1 MSLAELK
8 RDMRFATQILGR
20 SPFQVLVQ
28 VTNRC
33 NLTCS
38 FCDFWPNGA
47 HPREELTTDDFRR
60 LADQLAELGTF
71 LISIEGGEP
80 FVRKDLVEI
89 VRAFGKH
96 HVPLLYTNGWY
107 ATEENVK
114 ALFEAGLAQ
123 VGVSIDY
130 PEAERH
136 DAKRGLKGCTER
148 AWKAV
153 DLFRKHAP
161 HGNRQVH
168 VMTVLMHDNQH
179 AMEALLQQSAAHDVG
194 HCLTLISTMGFRR
207 GKEVTDHVP
216 DVALSQQLLEQW
228 KRYPH
233 FRVFRDYLAGMDAF
247 LTDRSKLPVCR
258 AGTQSF
264 NVDHLGNV
272 SPCIEK
278 INRRF
283 GNVRDEPLA
292 AILERMRDLE
302 EVRGCQDC
310 WTLCRGFNQSL
321 GQGGTLK
328 GWLDLGG
335 RMKSS

>member
-1 MSLAELK
+1 MSLAELW
-8 RDMRFATQILGR
+8 RDARFAAQLVAR
-20 SPFQVLVQ
+20 RPFQVLVQ

-47 HPREELTTDDFRR
+47 PPREELITDDFRA
-60 LADQLAELGTF
+60 LADALAEMGTF

-80 FVRKDLVEI
+80 FVRPDLVEI

-96 HVPLLYTNGWY
+96 HVPLLYTNGWF
-107 ATEENVK
+107 ATEEKVK
-114 ALFEAGLAQ
+114 SLFDAGLAQ

-148 AWKAV
+148 AWRSV

-161 HGNRQVH
+161 HGSRQVH
-168 VMTVLMHDNQH
+168 VMTVLMHDNQRDI
-179 AMEALLQQSAAHDVG
+179 EALLQQSAARDVG
-194 HCLTLISTMGFRR
+194 HCLTLLSTMGFRR
-207 GKEVTDHVP
+207 GKEITDRVP
-216 DVALSQQLLEQW
+216 DVALSRELLALWE
-228 KRYPH
+228 RYPH
-233 FRVFRDYLAGMDAF
+233 FRMFRDYLAGMDDF
-247 LTDRSKLPVCR
+247 LGDRRQMPACR

-264 NVDHLGNV
+264 NIDHLGNV

-278 INRRF
+278 IDRRY

-292 AILERMRDLE
+292 QILARMRGGDDA
-302 EVRGCQDC
+302 RGCQDC

-321 GQGGTLK
+321 GQGGTVK

-335 RMKSS
+335 RMRSR